1 MSDAV
6 DTTPRDDPD
15 EGAGQHDP
23 DEGGGQHREPDARF
37 LLANERTFL
46 AWNRTGL
53 ALIISGIGVT
63 QVLDEFRHRNL
74 IGLPLLV
81 LGGLIGPL
89 GLQKWKANDA
99 ALRAE
104 APLPPSPLP
113 PILAFM
119 IAGVG
124 IGALIAAIA
133 G

>member
-1 MSDAV
+1 MSDAL
-6 DTTPRDDPD
+6 DTTPRNDPD
-15 EGAGQHDP
+15 EGA
-23 DEGGGQHREPDARF
+23 GQHREPDARF

-53 ALIISGIGVT
+53 ALIVSGIGVT

-104 APLPPSPLP
+104 APLPSSPLP